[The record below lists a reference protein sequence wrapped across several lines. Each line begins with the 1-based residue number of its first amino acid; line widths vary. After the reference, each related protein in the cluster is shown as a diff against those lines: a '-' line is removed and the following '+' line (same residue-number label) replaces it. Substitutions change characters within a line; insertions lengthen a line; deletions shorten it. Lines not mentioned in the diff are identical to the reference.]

1 MEISETLK
9 DNVCKLSLEGRLDT
23 MTAPELDAKLS
34 EVIGKEISE
43 LTLDF
48 RGLEYIS
55 SAGLRVLL
63 RGQKMMNGKG
73 TMVITNVKDELM
85 EIFEMTGFNDIL
97 NIQ

>member
-9 DNVCKLSLEGRLDT
+9 ENVCRLSLDGRLDT
-23 MTAPELDAKLS
+23 TTAPELDNKLS
-34 EVIGKEISE
+34 EVIGKDIKE

-48 RGLEYIS
+48 KGLEYIS